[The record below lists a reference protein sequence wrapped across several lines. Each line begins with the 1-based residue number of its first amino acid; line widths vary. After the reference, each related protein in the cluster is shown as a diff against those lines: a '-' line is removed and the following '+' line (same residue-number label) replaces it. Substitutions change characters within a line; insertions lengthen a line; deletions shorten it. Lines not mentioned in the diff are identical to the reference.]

1 MFASPITDD
10 LADLTTDQAPPTTTT
25 TTPASTAAAQ
35 AAATAIH
42 AVTDLAQHP
51 TLSAER
57 AKQHAEQQAQQQA
70 EYEAQYNAWKAEVEA
85 RVAADILT
93 IRSHLGMDTVTEE
106 AARDLYEQAN
116 GDPIEAIAMH
126 LNPTYAKQASEHIAQ
141 QRDQDAK
148 DIHDLQTCNLE
159 VDPQTAIRR
168 LRAVTNAKDRI
179 LVEAMR
185 KNKEEKEETQRQE
198 AAPQEAAQQEAA
210 QDTSES

>member
-1 MFASPITDD
+1 MFASTITDD
-10 LADLTTDQAPPTTTT
+10 LADLTTDQSPPTTTT
-25 TTPASTAAAQ
+25 TTPASIAAAQ

-42 AVTDLAQHP
+42 AVSDLAQHP

-57 AKQHAEQQAQQQA
+57 AKQQA

-93 IRSHLGMDTVTEE
+93 IRSHLGMDNVTEE

-141 QRDQDAK
+141 QRDQYAK
-148 DIHDLQTCNLE
+148 DIHDLQTCNME

-198 AAPQEAAQQEAA
+198 AAQQEAT

>member
-1 MFASPITDD
+1 MFASTITDD
-10 LADLTTDQAPPTTTT
+10 LADLTTNQTPPTTTTT
-25 TTPASTAAAQ
+25 TTPASIAAAQ

-42 AVTDLAQHP
+42 AVSDLAQHP

-57 AKQHAEQQAQQQA
+57 AKQQA

-148 DIHDLQTCNLE
+148 DIHDLQTCNME

-198 AAPQEAAQQEAA
+198 AAPQEAT

>member
-1 MFASPITDD
+1 MFASTITDD
-10 LADLTTDQAPPTTTT
+10 LADLTTNQTPPTTTTT

-42 AVTDLAQHP
+42 AVSDLAQHP

-57 AKQHAEQQAQQQA
+57 AKQHA

-148 DIHDLQTCNLE
+148 DIHDLQTCNME

-185 KNKEEKEETQRQE
+185 KNKEEKEEKQR
-198 AAPQEAAQQEAA
+198 QEAAQQEAA

>member
-1 MFASPITDD
+1 MFASTITDD

-25 TTPASTAAAQ
+25 TTPASIAAAQ

-42 AVTDLAQHP
+42 AVSDLAQHP

-57 AKQHAEQQAQQQA
+57 AKQQA

-148 DIHDLQTCNLE
+148 DIHDLQTCNME

-185 KNKEEKEETQRQE
+185 KNKEEKEETQW
-198 AAPQEAAQQEAA
+198 QEAAQQEAT

>member
-1 MFASPITDD
+1 MFASTITDD

-25 TTPASTAAAQ
+25 TTPASIAAAQ

-42 AVTDLAQHP
+42 AVSDLAQHP

-57 AKQHAEQQAQQQA
+57 AKQQA

-148 DIHDLQTCNLE
+148 DIHDLQTCNME

-198 AAPQEAAQQEAA
+198 AAQQEAT